1 MRHTISALVRN
12 QPGVLADMAEVFKK
26 HGLNINSISCG
37 ETETPDISRMV
48 IRVDAQETE
57 ISQLT
62 SLVTNMSFVIQL
74 DDLARKEF
82 VDRELLLIK
91 VNMDREV
98 TGQVMQVLEV
108 FRASVVGM
116 GSETITAE
124 LSGDQERIEGMIK
137 MLEPYGI
144 RSMCRSGMIAL
155 KRGDD

>member
-12 QPGVLADMAEVFKK
+12 QPGVLADMALAFGKHEV
-26 HGLNINSISCG
+26 NINSISCG
-37 ETETPDISRMV
+37 ETENPDISRMV
-48 IRVDAQETE
+48 IRVDALDTKISE
-57 ISQLT
+57 IT
-62 SLVTNMSFVIQL
+62 ALVNDMDFVIQM

-91 VNMDREV
+91 VNMDREN
-98 TGQVMQVLEV
+98 TGQIMQVLEV

-116 GSETITAE
+116 GTGTITAE
-124 LSGDQERIEGMIK
+124 LSGDQERVDGLIK
-137 MLEPYGI
+137 MLQPYGI